1 MRKTS
6 LLFFFSCFFRPPWS
20 EHSASLSDSELADLF
35 SLQKDTSPCSKRHPK
50 RAF

>member
-35 SLQKDTSPCSKRHPK
+35 FLAKGYFSTL
-50 RAF
+50 